1 MSGEIKKNVK
11 EVQVNRVPDE
21 TGLNGQSAG
30 AIGVLVRRDTLPPDP
45 DAQLD
50 EMVRRIRCFISMD
63 LGLGEKKRVLE
74 ARQALTAMIVEAQ
87 SLSITA
93 RVCRLENLLIA
104 VGDERRR
111 TLVNRWLEF
120 LKEEGD
126 RILASLREFAGDWET
141 YCRTEMERVES
152 ADLTAERKE
161 RLKRFIAENQEQ
173 MVNDMLEMVVSFQKR
188 NKKLES
194 SIE

>member
-1 MSGEIKKNVK
+1 
-11 EVQVNRVPDE
+11 
-21 TGLNGQSAG
+21 
-30 AIGVLVRRDTLPPDP
+30 
-45 DAQLD
+45 
-50 EMVRRIRCFISMD
+50 
-63 LGLGEKKRVLE
+63 
-74 ARQALTAMIVEAQ
+74 
-87 SLSITA
+87 
-93 RVCRLENLLIA
+93 
-104 VGDERRR
+104 
-111 TLVNRWLEF
+111 
-120 LKEEGD
+120 
-126 RILASLREFAGDWET
+126 LREFAGDWET